1 MRMSPRLTQRVAFS
15 LCWLAALIGI
25 AALVIIVG
33 YVIIKG
39 AGAISW
45 DFLTT
50 DRTGGITQDTGGI
63 RSSIVGTMWI
73 VGLTLGFACPLGIG
87 AGIYMAEYA
96 RDNWLTA
103 MIRWVI
109 ETLAGI
115 PSILFGM
122 FGFALFVMALSLGF
136 SIIAGALTLACLV
149 LPTVIRTTEEAIK
162 AVPHSYREAAY
173 ALGATK
179 WQTIRHVVL
188 YGAMPGII
196 TAIILALGRA
206 VEETACLYVTM
217 GGSAMHIPESP
228 TDSGATLSLDLLAR
242 AIDMNDMEAA
252 FGAGI
257 ILVGTIIVIN
267 SLTRLIANRWMARMQ
282 GS

>member
-1 MRMSPRLTQRVAFS
+1 MRMSPKLTQQVAFS

-39 AGAISW
+39 AGALSW
-45 DFLTT
+45 DFVTT

-63 RSSIVGTMWI
+63 RSSIIGTLWI

-96 RDNWLTA
+96 RDNWITA
-103 MIRWVI
+103 VIRWVI

>member
-1 MRMSPRLTQRVAFS
+1 MRMSPKLTQQVAFS

-39 AGAISW
+39 AGALSW
-45 DFLTT
+45 DFVTT

-63 RSSIVGTMWI
+63 RSSIIGTLWI

-96 RDNWLTA
+96 RDNWITA
-103 MIRWVI
+103 LIRWVI

>member
-1 MRMSPRLTQRVAFS
+1 MKMSAKLTQNVAFG
-15 LCWLAALIGI
+15 LCWLAAGIGI
-25 AALVIIVG
+25 AALVFIIG
-33 YVIIKG
+33 YVFVKG
-39 AGAISW
+39 VGAIDWEFVS
-45 DFLTT
+45 T
-50 DRTGGITQDTGGI
+50 DRTGGITGDTGGI
-63 RSSIVGTMWI
+63 RSSLVGTGWI
-73 VGLTLGFACPLGIG
+73 VALTLGFACPLGIG

-103 MIRWVI
+103 AIRWVI

-149 LPTVIRTTEEAIK
+149 LPTVIRTTEESVK
-162 AVPHSYREAAY
+162 AVPRSYREASY

-179 WQTIRHVVL
+179 WETIRHVVL
-188 YGAMPGII
+188 AGAMPGIV

-217 GGSAMHIPESP
+217 GGSAMHLPESP
-228 TDSGATLSLDLLAR
+228 MDPSSTLSLDLLAR
-242 AIDMNDMEAA
+242 AMEYNDVEAA
-252 FGAGI
+252 FGAGVMLI
-257 ILVGTIIVIN
+257 ITIIVIN
-267 SLTRLIANRWMARMQ
+267 SLTRLISSRWMARMQ
-282 GS
+282 GQ

>member
-1 MRMSPRLTQRVAFS
+1 MSAKLTQNVAFG
-15 LCWLAALIGI
+15 LCWLAAGIGI
-25 AALVIIVG
+25 AALVFIIG
-33 YVIIKG
+33 YVFVKG
-39 AGAISW
+39 VGAIDWEFVS
-45 DFLTT
+45 T
-50 DRTGGITQDTGGI
+50 DRTGGITGETGGI
-63 RSSIVGTMWI
+63 RSSLVGTGWI
-73 VGLTLGFACPLGIG
+73 VALTLGFACPLGIG

-103 MIRWVI
+103 AIRWVI

-149 LPTVIRTTEEAIK
+149 LPTVIRTTEESVK
-162 AVPHSYREAAY
+162 AVPRSYREASY

-179 WQTIRHVVL
+179 WETIRHVVL
-188 YGAMPGII
+188 AGAMPGIV

-217 GGSAMHIPESP
+217 GGSAMHLPESP
-228 TDSGATLSLDLLAR
+228 MDPSSTLSLDLLAR
-242 AIDMNDMEAA
+242 AMEYNDVEAA
-252 FGAGI
+252 FGAGVMLI
-257 ILVGTIIVIN
+257 ITIIVIN
-267 SLTRLIANRWMARMQ
+267 SLTRLISSRWMARMQ
-282 GS
+282 GQ